1 MKKQY
6 LGLDLGTKTVGI
18 AYSSSGI
25 IASALHTFRFEEH
38 RYELAVKHIQS
49 LIEEYRITDVIIG
62 LPKHMNN
69 DEGER
74 AKHSEWFKNELKHVD
89 ITLWDERL
97 STKSAM
103 QAMRAMGAS
112 NKQKKEHKDTL
123 AAVVILQNY
132 LDSKESL

>member
-1 MKKQY
+1 M
-6 LGLDLGTKTVGI
+6 
-18 AYSSSGI
+18 
-25 IASALHTFRFEEH
+25 EEK
-38 RYELAVKHIQS
+38 RYELAGKPIQS
-49 LIEEYRITDVIIG
+49 LIKEYRITDVIIG

>member
-1 MKKQY
+1 MKQHY
-6 LGLDLGTKTVGI
+6 LGLDLGTKTIGI
-18 AYSSSGI
+18 AHSSSGI

-38 RYELAVKHIQS
+38 RYDMAVKHIQS
-49 LIEEYRITDVIIG
+49 LIDTHKITHVVIG

-74 AKHSEWFKNELKHVD
+74 AKHSLWFKNELKDVEVV
-89 ITLWDERL
+89 LWDERL

-103 QAMRAMGAS
+103 QAMRMMGA
-112 NKQKKEHKDTL
+112 NKKQKKLHKDTL

-132 LDSKESL
+132 LDAKGT